1 MRIQAVKDVEKTF
14 LEPSFRYFVENGLE
28 NTSVRDLCK
37 AMNISYGSLYYWFD
51 GKDDFYISVM
61 EYGIE
66 KVATK
71 LFEVAFETLGTP
83 ELFFDMFL
91 DEADKYLPELRAI
104 YQVTASPEYG
114 KIMRRRSMPF
124 KETYAKYINELSK
137 ILGIGVDTVTPVI
150 YLLISVLSDYVV
162 WEDRESSQLQ
172 LQFLHDSVFLKCKNK

>member
-1 MRIQAVKDVEKTF
+1 MRSQVVKDVEKTF

-28 NTSVRDLCK
+28 NTSIRDLCK
-37 AMNISYGSLYYWFD
+37 AMDISYGSLYYWFE

-71 LFEVAFETLGTP
+71 LFDVAFETLSTP
-83 ELFFDMFL
+83 EVFFNKFL
-91 DEADKYLPELRAI
+91 DEADKYLLELRAI

-124 KETYAKYINELSK
+124 KQTYAKYIEALSK
-137 ILGIGVDTVTPVI
+137 ILKIDIDTVTPVI
-150 YLLISVLSDYVV
+150 YLLISVLSDYIV

-172 LQFLHDSVFLKCKNK
+172 LKFLHDSVFLKSN